1 MKTSKLTELSLL
13 ATIALTIF
21 VVELKIPNVVP
32 IPGIKLGLANIVTIY
47 AVYRYRAK
55 EVLMLLLT
63 RIILGAFFSGQIM
76 SLVYSLAG
84 GMLCLVGMLLLRWI
98 IFEKNIWICSILG
111 AILHNTGQIMIAI
124 LITGTLEIIAYL
136 PILIV
141 SACIAGTFTGLCA
154 QLIINRDWKRKG
166 GDESF

>member
-1 MKTSKLTELSLL
+1 MKASKLIELSLL

-21 VVELKIPNVVP
+21 VIELRIPNLIP

-47 AVYRYRAK
+47 AVYRYGAK
-55 EVLMLLLT
+55 EALMLLLT

-84 GMLCLVGMLLLRWI
+84 GMLCLVGMLLLRRI
-98 IFEKNIWICSILG
+98 ILKKHIWICSILG
-111 AILHNTGQIMIAI
+111 AILHNIGQIMIAI
-124 LITGTLEIIAYL
+124 LITETLGIIAYL

-154 QLIINRDWKRKG
+154 QLIINRDWKRKCIKKC
-166 GDESF
+166 